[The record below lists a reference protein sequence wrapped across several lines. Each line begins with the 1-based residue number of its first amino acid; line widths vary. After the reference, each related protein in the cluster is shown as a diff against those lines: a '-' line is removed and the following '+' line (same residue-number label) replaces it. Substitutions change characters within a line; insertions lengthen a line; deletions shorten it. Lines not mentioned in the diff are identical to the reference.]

1 MQTNPT
7 GKTALVI
14 LAHPDPRSF
23 NGCWARSTQQSLKTL
38 GYHVHWSDLT
48 TMGFDAVESSRHYS
62 GFPVEQSFDPLK
74 AQEQSAAA
82 QSLPEDITTEI
93 AKLKQADLL
102 VFHFPLWWFAPPA
115 VLKGWLDRVLVHGGL
130 HTVEQRFDQ
139 GIFRG
144 KQALFCVTT
153 GASEQE
159 CAFNGKEGD
168 VQMLLWPTAYTLRY
182 LGFDI
187 LQPEIVHSVHGY
199 FEGAEEAALHQRLKK
214 VLDQQLGLL
223 KALNNRPQIKFN
235 ADSDFDDK
243 GTLKPDAESHH
254 NFIRQSE

>member
-1 MQTNPT
+1 MQANST
-7 GKTALVI
+7 GKSALVV

-23 NGCWARSTQQSLKTL
+23 NGSWAVSTKQSLAAL
-38 GYHVHWSDLT
+38 GYQVHWSDLT
-48 TMGFDAVESSRHYS
+48 TMGFDAVESAPHYQ
-62 GFPVEQSFDPLK
+62 GFPDDRPFDPLK
-74 AQEQSAAA
+74 AQEHSSAAG
-82 QSLPEDITTEI
+82 SLPEEIENEI
-93 AKLKQADLL
+93 AKIKQSDLL

-130 HTVEQRFDQ
+130 HTVDQRFDK

-144 KQALFCVTT
+144 RRALFCVTT

-187 LQPEIVHSVHGY
+187 LQPEIVHGVHGY
-199 FEGAEEAALHQRLKK
+199 FEGDEETALQQRLKNII
-214 VLDQQLGLL
+214 DSQLVLL
-223 KALNNRPQIKFN
+223 KTLDHRPHLQFN
-235 ADSDFDDK
+235 PDSDFDDN
-243 GTLKPDAESHH
+243 GSLKSEAKQHH
-254 NFIRQSE
+254 YFIRQYE